1 MERKYRPPNL
11 KLQEKPQG
19 FDLPPKIMK
28 TGAAFGGHKGKHSKD
43 YKEWKAVSHSV
54 SILFNGKKL
63 TTHEFEKIYAIVSS
77 WTNAEIESGDPV
89 FELCQESIL
98 KRGMIILREDIKE
111 KHGKTLLNKLAD
123 VWVRFYGNLLPMLQ
137 IIFHMMTSRG
147 LNIRLLTLQNFRDV
161 VLLKTEA
168 KEAISAYPHDVP
180 SPVRQMLLVLL
191 SVHDSPHP
199 SENYLKLE
207 QMASKVIVPLLG
219 ARNLYHIDN
228 VKPEGKSSKEQQ
240 ERPDTLSIKSASSS
254 GSSDSPLFGVARK
267 LFRPFSMVEP
277 SPSERDP
284 DLDDLIQFRQQQR
297 FRYSVGGRLSAVDE
311 GQQSLAS
318 SFGSLVDD

>member
-1 MERKYRPPNL
+1 MTMTFIATL
-11 KLQEKPQG
+11 
-19 FDLPPKIMK
+19 
-28 TGAAFGGHKGKHSKD
+28 
-43 YKEWKAVSHSV
+43 
-54 SILFNGKKL
+54 GKKL

-191 SVHDSPHP
+191 VSCKRAVLITGYVLLRFFHF
-199 SENYLKLE
+199 LKRFE
-207 QMASKVIVPLLG
+207 
-219 ARNLYHIDN
+219 LYRI
-228 VKPEGKSSKEQQ
+228 
-240 ERPDTLSIKSASSS
+240 
-254 GSSDSPLFGVARK
+254 
-267 LFRPFSMVEP
+267 
-277 SPSERDP
+277 
-284 DLDDLIQFRQQQR
+284 
-297 FRYSVGGRLSAVDE
+297 RLSRGCHLIFHSISECA
-311 GQQSLAS
+311 
-318 SFGSLVDD
+318 